1 MSNDLDVNKVHEL
14 YKERKAYKSLYK
26 DLCKKLDDHLSLN
39 YEYSFY
45 DLSGDLR
52 AKTEAHQAVM
62 DIQKQ
67 KLQEVKGM
75 DIATYLRPF
84 ITNDDIYN
92 RISNSTNGEEAIIN
106 LNKAI
111 VEYWEKGVKY
121 IHNDVVVA
129 KLFRELSEASHKE
142 MAAKINMNTMSG
154 NLSK

>member
-1 MSNDLDVNKVHEL
+1 MSNDLVVN
-14 YKERKAYKSLYK
+14 KERKVYKSLYK
-26 DLCKKLDDHLSLN
+26 DLCKKLDDYLKLN
-39 YEYSFY
+39 YEYSFH

-52 AKTEAHQAVM
+52 ASTEAHQAIV

-111 VEYWEKGVKY
+111 VEYWEKGVKH
-121 IHNDVVVA
+121 IHKGVTVA
-129 KLFRELSEASHKE
+129 ELFP
-142 MAAKINMNTMSG
+142 
-154 NLSK
+154 

>member
-1 MSNDLDVNKVHEL
+1 MSNDLVVNKV
-14 YKERKAYKSLYK
+14 RKVYKSLYK
-26 DLCKKLDDHLSLN
+26 DICKKLDDYLKLN
-39 YEYSFY
+39 YEYSFH

-52 AKTEAHQAVM
+52 ASTEAHQAIA

-111 VEYWEKGVKY
+111 VEYWEKGVKH
-121 IHNDVVVA
+121 IHKGVPVADV
-129 KLFRELSEASHKE
+129 FP
-142 MAAKINMNTMSG
+142 
-154 NLSK
+154 